1 MFKIQLNLV
10 KLLLINSIFFSAS
23 QSLISQIRTQSNLF
37 IAENTIIGI
46 PNTLVF
52 GDANNGGNISTA
64 KTGNKGYLVFGPK
77 GKWIGASDEQFVDGY
92 VKVLHNN
99 AFVFPIGENGN
110 YHPLAISGASGT
122 SAAYFDKSPSKLDKQ
137 NSKKEITIETPET
150 QLIQNGYWA
159 LDGEQSTGI
168 TLIWNHKMDVNNLAI
183 DELSSLSIMG
193 LRNEQWEIIASA
205 VDKYAYDESTHNLVS
220 TQQKSNFDKGTI
232 STTTAIIPN
241 QYEYFTI
248 GAVKQVKSEGKLAIY
263 PNPVAMDLPVKV
275 SYELPSEEEATLQV
289 HNANGALVKELP
301 LQINNGVVEL
311 SEFTNAAGAYTLR
324 IVFPKGNTITER
336 LLIIEK

>member
-1 MFKIQLNLV
+1 MFKIQINLV
-10 KLLLINSIFFSAS
+10 KLLLISSIFFSTS

-46 PNTLVF
+46 PNTLIF
-52 GDANNGGNISTA
+52 GNAGDGGNISTA

-77 GKWIGASDEQFVDGY
+77 GKWIGASDHQFVDGY

-110 YHPLAISGASGT
+110 YHPIAISGASGT
-122 SAAYFDKSPSKLDKQ
+122 SAAYFDKKPSKFDKQ
-137 NSKKEITIETPET
+137 NSKKEITPETPET
-150 QLIQNGYWA
+150 LLIQNGYWA
-159 LDGEQSTGI
+159 LDGDQPTGI
-168 TLIWNHKMDVNNLAI
+168 TLMWNYKMDVNNLAI
-183 DELSSLSIMG
+183 DELSSMSIMG
-193 LRNEQWEIIASA
+193 LRNDQWEIISSA

-220 TQQKSNFDKGTI
+220 TQQKSSFDKGTI

-263 PNPVAMDLPVKV
+263 PNPVAMNLPVTV
-275 SYELPSEEEATLQV
+275 SYEFPSEEEATLQV
-289 HNANGALVKELP
+289 HNANGALVKELS
-301 LQINNGVVEL
+301 LQVNNGVLKL
-311 SEFTNAAGAYTLR
+311 SELTNVAGTYTLR
-324 IVFPKGNTITER
+324 IVFPEGNTITER